1 MSQFESGGF
10 DDFAPPPRGGYGAP
24 PPGRGPP
31 PGAYGAPPPRHYGG
45 SGNMTAGI
53 PRVGAAHAGQ
63 RFGGGGGLRPS
74 APTWVPDAS
83 VTGCSSA
90 RCGTQFDTFE
100 RRHHCRYCGL
110 VFCGKCTE
118 ATSLMP
124 PQWEGG
130 CGFSTRD
137 PQRVCGQC
145 RLELEPHQRK
155 WIEQN
160 CNANRTNALDLNDST
175 TRYLNSPL
183 RFTLG
188 GEVRKAGYAL
198 KNLTDGV
205 NVWDRDLEYFD
216 QQLQGAD
223 GLLFLTVAK
232 VAFISGIRVGT
243 GLVVARLPDGSWSA
257 PCAVGSSGFTFG
269 AVVGAEITD
278 MITAMDA
285 QALAELYDA
294 QTTKLTFGGEASFA
308 FGPLG
313 RTATGEAMVAT
324 DASTATAT
332 AYSQSRGFYGGVT
345 VDASHLR
352 VRDDVNLK
360 FYGKPV
366 SAADLLRGA
375 ERQPTA
381 AAPLYEQLHAFYS
394 TMNARL
400 AAATATNAPSYAA
413 GGQPPRQPPPSY
425 GQQYEQQ
432 PPPQQQYQQQPQQY
446 QQPAAAASST
456 WSAPSWSTP
465 QSQQSTNAWG
475 GAAQPA
481 KPASGGGGFDDIFG
495 PPKPAAGGAA
505 DAGVV
510 EV

>member
-1 MSQFESGGF
+1 
-10 DDFAPPPRGGYGAP
+10 
-24 PPGRGPP
+24 
-31 PGAYGAPPPRHYGG
+31 
-45 SGNMTAGI
+45 MTAGI

-90 RCGTQFDTFE
+90 HCGTQFDTFE

-145 RLELEPHQRK
+145 RLELEPHQQK

-188 GEVRKAGYAL
+188 GEAGYAL

-243 GLVVARLPDGSWSA
+243 GRGRKRERHSQLQRLLSRPFSARTGLVVARLPDGSWSA

-278 MITAMDA
+278 MITAVDA

-360 FYGKPV
+360 FYGKP
-366 SAADLLRGA
+366 
-375 ERQPTA
+375 
-381 AAPLYEQLHAFYS
+381 
-394 TMNARL
+394 
-400 AAATATNAPSYAA
+400 
-413 GGQPPRQPPPSY
+413 
-425 GQQYEQQ
+425 
-432 PPPQQQYQQQPQQY
+432 
-446 QQPAAAASST
+446 
-456 WSAPSWSTP
+456 
-465 QSQQSTNAWG
+465 
-475 GAAQPA
+475 PA

>member
-1 MSQFESGGF
+1 MSQFESGF
-10 DDFAPPPRGGYGAP
+10 DDFAPPRGGYGRRPRPRAAAGRLRRAAAP
-24 PPGRGPP
+24 ALR
-31 PGAYGAPPPRHYGG
+31 G

-83 VTGCSSA
+83 DGLLGA
-90 RCGTQFDTFE
+90 HCGTQFDTFE

-110 VFCGKCTE
+110 
-118 ATSLMP
+118 
-124 PQWEGG
+124 
-130 CGFSTRD
+130 
-137 PQRVCGQC
+137 C
-145 RLELEPHQRK
+145 RLELEPHQQK

-188 GEVRKAGYAL
+188 GEAGYAL

-278 MITAMDA
+278 MITAVDA

-400 AAATATNAPSYAA
+400 AAATATNAPRAA
-413 GGQPPRQPPPSY
+413 RVGRRRLRRHG
-425 GQQYEQQ
+425 
-432 PPPQQQYQQQPQQY
+432 
-446 QQPAAAASST
+446 
-456 WSAPSWSTP
+456 
-465 QSQQSTNAWG
+465 
-475 GAAQPA
+475 
-481 KPASGGGGFDDIFG
+481 G